1 MPLKRSTRLLMD
13 KNLFELENSI
23 GYEFN
28 DKELLKR
35 ALTHTSYVNEN
46 RQEALVS
53 NERLE
58 FFGDAVIEFFVS
70 EYLFD
75 KYDKLPE
82 GELTRIRASMVC
94 EQSLAKCAMLID
106 LGRFL
111 FMGKGE
117 EATGGRIR
125 PSVTSDAFE
134 ALTASVY
141 LDGGLDSV
149 RSFIYKNLINNLKE
163 EELFF
168 DAKTRLQELS
178 QKLYGKNPEYE
189 LIKEQGPS
197 HDKVFEVCVYLNGK
211 KAGEGKGHSK
221 KAAEQEAAK
230 EAMKGLS
237 GQCI

>member
-1 MPLKRSTRLLMD
+1 MD
-13 KNLFELENSI
+13 KDLKKLENAI
-23 GYEFN
+23 GYEFM
-28 DKELLKR
+28 DKSLLKT

-46 RQEALVS
+46 RQKTLIS

-75 KYDKLPE
+75 KYSELPE
-82 GELTRIRASMVC
+82 GDLTRIRASMVC
-94 EQSLAKCAMLID
+94 EQSLAKCASIIN
-106 LGRFL
+106 LGSFL

-134 ALTASVY
+134 ALTACVY
-141 LDGGLDSV
+141 LDGGLGSV
-149 RSFIYKNLINNLKE
+149 KAFIYKNLIDELKD

-178 QKLYGKNPEYE
+178 QKRFGKNPEYKLVE
-189 LIKEQGPS
+189 EKGPS
-197 HDKVFEVCVYLNGK
+197 HDRIFEVCVYLDGK

-221 KAAEQEAAK
+221 KAAEQEAAR
-230 EAMKGLS
+230 EAMKGLLE
-237 GQCI
+237 

>member
-1 MPLKRSTRLLMD
+1 MPLRRSIRPLMD

-28 DKELLKR
+28 DKKLLKR

-46 RQEALVS
+46 RQEDLVS

-75 KYDKLPE
+75 KYEDLPE
-82 GELTRIRASMVC
+82 GDLTRIRASMVC

-111 FMGKGE
+111 FMGRGE

-141 LDGGLDSV
+141 LDGGLGSV
-149 RSFIYKNLINNLKE
+149 KSFIYKNLINNLKD

-178 QKLYGKNPEYE
+178 QKLYGTNPEYE
-189 LIKEQGPS
+189 LIKEKGPS
-197 HDKVFEVCVYLNGK
+197 HDKIFEVCVYLNGE

-237 GQCI
+237 A